1 MKAIWSVLFDN
12 ELAWWKSL
20 TTRQKVYTGYFLF
33 SFTLLLGMAE
43 GNPLWMVMLAVLNF
57 GNSARLIKRVPTD
70 KLEED

>member
-1 MKAIWSVLFDN
+1 MKAIWSVLFGN

-33 SFTLLLGMAE
+33 SFILVLGTAE

-70 KLEED
+70 KLKED